1 MKQVHSDKVKKA
13 YKICKGLWITCIVL
27 VAVALALVVL
37 YFTTNIPSWKVTL
50 SVICIDAASIIM
62 AIVAKSLCS
71 AAEDYEF
78 THRKKDE

>member
-37 YFTTNIPSWKVTL
+37 YFTTNIPSWKITL
-50 SVICIDAASIIM
+50 SVICIDAAAVII

-71 AAEDYEF
+71 AAEDYEY

>member
-27 VAVALALVVL
+27 VAVALALAVL
-37 YFTTNIPSWKVTL
+37 YFTTNISSWKITL
-50 SVICIDAASIIM
+50 SVICIDAASMII

-78 THRKKDE
+78 THSKKDE

>member
-27 VAVALALVVL
+27 VAAAFVLAVL
-37 YFTTNIPSWKVTL
+37 YFTTNIPSWKITL
-50 SVICIDAASIIM
+50 SVMCIDVAAVILAII
-62 AIVAKSLCS
+62 AKSLCS

-78 THRKKDE
+78 THSKKDE

>member
-37 YFTTNIPSWKVTL
+37 YFETNISSWKITL
-50 SVICIDAASIIM
+50 SVICIDAASIII

>member
-27 VAVALALVVL
+27 VAVALALVIL
-37 YFTTNIPSWKVTL
+37 YFTTNIPSWKITL
-50 SVICIDAASIIM
+50 SVICIDAASIII

>member
-1 MKQVHSDKVKKA
+1 MKQVHSDKVRKA
-13 YKICKGLWITCIVL
+13 YKICKGLWIACVVL
-27 VAVALALVVL
+27 AAVALVLAVL
-37 YFTTNIPSWKVTL
+37 YFTTNIASWKITL
-50 SVICIDAASIIM
+50 SIMCIDVVAIII

>member
-27 VAVALALVVL
+27 AAAALVLAIL
-37 YFTTNIPSWKVTL
+37 YFTTNIPSRKITL
-50 SVICIDAASIIM
+50 SIMCIEVVAIIT

-78 THRKKDE
+78 THRNKDE

>member
-13 YKICKGLWITCIVL
+13 YKICKVLWITCIVL

-37 YFTTNIPSWKVTL
+37 YFTTNIPSWKITL
-50 SVICIDAASIIM
+50 SVMCIDVAAVIM

>member
-13 YKICKGLWITCIVL
+13 YKICKGLWITCIILAV
-27 VAVALALVVL
+27 VALVLAVL
-37 YFTTNIPSWKVTL
+37 YFTTNITSWKITL
-50 SVICIDAASIIM
+50 SIVCIDVVAVII

>member
-13 YKICKGLWITCIVL
+13 YNICKGLWITCIVL
-27 VAVALALVVL
+27 AAAALVLAVL
-37 YFTTNIPSWKVTL
+37 YFTTDIPSWKITL
-50 SVICIDAASIIM
+50 SVMCIDVVAVII

-78 THRKKDE
+78 MHRKKDE

>member
-37 YFTTNIPSWKVTL
+37 YFTTNIASWKITL
-50 SVICIDAASIIM
+50 SVICIDAASIII

>member
-27 VAVALALVVL
+27 VAVALALAVL
-37 YFTTNIPSWKVTL
+37 YFTTNIPSWKITL
-50 SVICIDAASIIM
+50 SVICIDAASIII

-78 THRKKDE
+78 THRKRDE

>member
-1 MKQVHSDKVKKA
+1 MKQVHSDKVNKA

-37 YFTTNIPSWKVTL
+37 YFTTNIPSWKITL
-50 SVICIDAASIIM
+50 SVICIDAASIVT
-62 AIVAKSLCS
+62 AIIAKSLLS
-71 AAEDYEF
+71 AADDYEF

>member
-27 VAVALALVVL
+27 AAVALAVIVL
-37 YFTTNIPSWKVTL
+37 YFTTNIPSWKITL
-50 SVICIDAASIIM
+50 SVICIDVTSMII

>member
-13 YKICKGLWITCIVL
+13 YKICTGLWITCIIL
-27 VAVALALVVL
+27 VAVALSLIVL
-37 YFTTNIPSWKVTL
+37 YFETNIESWKITL
-50 SVICIDAASIIM
+50 SILGVDIVAIVT

-71 AAEDYEF
+71 AAEDYEY

>member
-37 YFTTNIPSWKVTL
+37 YFTTNIPSWKITL
-50 SVICIDAASIIM
+50 SVICIDAASIMI

>member
-27 VAVALALVVL
+27 AAAALVLAVL
-37 YFTTNIPSWKVTL
+37 YFTTNIASWKITL
-50 SVICIDAASIIM
+50 SIMCIDVVAIIM

>member
-13 YKICKGLWITCIVL
+13 YKICTGLWIVCIVL
-27 VAVALALVVL
+27 AAVALGLIVL
-37 YFTTNIPSWKVTL
+37 YFETDIESWKITL
-50 SVICIDAASIIM
+50 SVLGVDIVAIIT
-62 AIVAKSLCS
+62 AIVAKSLYS

>member
-13 YKICKGLWITCIVL
+13 YKICKVLWITCIVL
-27 VAVALALVVL
+27 VAVALVLAVL
-37 YFTTNIPSWKVTL
+37 YFTTNIPSWKITL
-50 SVICIDAASIIM
+50 SIICIDVVSIII

-78 THRKKDE
+78 THSKKDE

>member
-27 VAVALALVVL
+27 AAAALVLAVL
-37 YFTTNIPSWKVTL
+37 HFTTNIASWKITL
-50 SVICIDAASIIM
+50 SIICIDVVAVIM

>member
-13 YKICKGLWITCIVL
+13 YNICKGLWITCIVL
-27 VAVALALVVL
+27 VAAALALVVL
-37 YFTTNIPSWKVTL
+37 YFTTNIPSWKITL
-50 SVICIDAASIIM
+50 SVICIDAASIII

>member
-27 VAVALALVVL
+27 AAVALVLAVL
-37 YFTTNIPSWKVTL
+37 YFTTNIASWKITL
-50 SVICIDAASIIM
+50 SIMCIDVVAVIM

-71 AAEDYEF
+71 AADDYEF
-78 THRKKDE
+78 TERKKDE

>member
-13 YKICKGLWITCIVL
+13 YKICNGLWITCIVL
-27 VAVALALVVL
+27 AVVALVLAVL
-37 YFTTNIPSWKVTL
+37 YFTTNIPSWKITL
-50 SVICIDAASIIM
+50 SIMCIDVVAVIM

-78 THRKKDE
+78 THSKKDE

>member
-37 YFTTNIPSWKVTL
+37 YFTTNIAIWKITL
-50 SVICIDAASIIM
+50 SVICIDVASIII

-78 THRKKDE
+78 TYRKKDE

>member
-1 MKQVHSDKVKKA
+1 MKQVHSDKVRKA
-13 YKICKGLWITCIVL
+13 YKICKGLWITCIAL
-27 VAVALALVVL
+27 VVVALALVVL
-37 YFTTNIPSWKVTL
+37 YFTTNISSWKITL
-50 SVICIDAASIIM
+50 SVLCIDVVAVIT

>member
-37 YFTTNIPSWKVTL
+37 YFATNIPSWKITL
-50 SVICIDAASIIM
+50 SVICIDVSAVII

>member
-27 VAVALALVVL
+27 AAAVLVLAVL
-37 YFTTNIPSWKVTL
+37 YFTTNIPSWKITL
-50 SVICIDAASIIM
+50 SVICIDVAAVVM
-62 AIVAKSLCS
+62 AIIAKSLCS